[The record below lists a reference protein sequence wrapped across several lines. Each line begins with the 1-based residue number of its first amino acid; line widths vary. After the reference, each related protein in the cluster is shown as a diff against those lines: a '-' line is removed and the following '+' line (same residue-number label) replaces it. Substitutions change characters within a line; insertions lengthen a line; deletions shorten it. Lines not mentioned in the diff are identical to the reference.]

1 MTLAEHG
8 RGAGEADID
17 WRGMIRSIRRGKVI
31 PILGPDLYTA
41 SDIAGAPSFDRA
53 IAQQLAVELGLTDV
67 PTGSTLREVALRALR
82 LPGGQPGTVHRR
94 IRALIDAIDYIPVP
108 LSQLAE
114 ISGFSLYVT
123 TGYDRLLQRALDAVR
138 PEAAITRSYALDGN
152 HEDLPDRRTGEAPIV
167 YHLLGST
174 AEDCAITEADIL
186 EHMHN
191 LISDERPE
199 RLFDALRDHDLLF
212 LGCGFPDWLARF
224 FIRIMNGAPFAPSD
238 RRPRQAVADEW
249 VSRDERLVLFLQ
261 HYNLAVHGITAAQ
274 YVAALHREWTA
285 TSPAPA
291 PGNPGTPKL
300 VADDAPAVFLSFPSE
315 DRDVI
320 RAIATRLKA
329 SGINAFF
336 DEQDIEP
343 ADEWDRV
350 IRDNLAGS
358 ALFVPF
364 ISRHSEAGGRRYFWS
379 EWRLAAEVDRREPPG
394 ARYILPV
401 ALDPIDP
408 QTATVPDRFR
418 DLQWYPLHDRAPTE
432 KFIKFIIDAYRDKQ
446 KRRR

>member
-1 MTLAEHG
+1 MTVAEPEH
-8 RGAGEADID
+8 GAGEADID

-31 PILGPDLYTA
+31 PILGPELYTA
-41 SDIAGAPSFDRA
+41 SSVAGAPSFDRA
-53 IAQQLAVELGLTDV
+53 IADQLAAELGLTDV
-67 PTGSTLREVALRALR
+67 PHGSSLREVALRALR

-94 IRALIDAIDYIPVP
+94 IRALIDAVEHVPVP
-108 LSQLAE
+108 LIQLAE
-114 ISGFSLYVT
+114 ISGLSLYVT
-123 TGYDRLLQRALDAVR
+123 TGHDRLLQRALDAVR
-138 PEAAITRSYALDGN
+138 PRAAITCSYALDGN
-152 HEDLPDRRTGEAPIV
+152 HEDLPDRPTGEAPIV
-167 YHLLGST
+167 YHLLGNT
-174 AEDCAITEADIL
+174 TEDCAITEADIL
-186 EHMHN
+186 EHLHN
-191 LISDERPE
+191 LMSDERPE

-238 RRPRQAVADEW
+238 RRPRQAIADEW
-249 VSRDERLVLFLQ
+249 VSRDERLVLFLR
-261 HYNLAVHGITAAQ
+261 HYNLAVHRITAAQ

-285 TSPAPA
+285 ASPAPTA
-291 PGNPGTPKL
+291 GNQVTPRL
-300 VADDAPAVFLSFPSE
+300 VADDAPAVFLSFASE
-315 DRDVI
+315 DRDVV
-320 RAIATRLKA
+320 RAIANRLRA

-364 ISRHSEAGGRRYFWS
+364 ISRHTEALHRRYFWS
-379 EWRLAAEVDRREPPG
+379 EWRLAVEVDRREPPG
-394 ARYILPV
+394 SKYILPV
-401 ALDPIDP
+401 ALDPIHP

-418 DLQWYPLHDRAPTE
+418 DLQWHPLHERAPTE